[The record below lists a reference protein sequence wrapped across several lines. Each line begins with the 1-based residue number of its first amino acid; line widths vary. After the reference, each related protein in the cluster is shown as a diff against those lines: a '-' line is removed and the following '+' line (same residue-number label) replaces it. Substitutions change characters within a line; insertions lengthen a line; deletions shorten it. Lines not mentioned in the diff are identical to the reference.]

1 MNEYDRH
8 YEHSEIY
15 ESTLHERGAINVEC
29 MEEYLDNTQDM
40 ENLHMA
46 IKNLPEVQKRRLKKY
61 YFEEIALEEGCTY
74 QSIQRSVYRA
84 VAKIKNI
91 LKNL

>member
-1 MNEYDRH
+1 MLIIVFKKVLISKKIFDSFNKFELEDISWMNEYDRH

-46 IKNLPEVQKRRLKKY
+46 IKNCRKSVQSSQTKVYL
-61 YFEEIALEEGCTY
+61 Y
-74 QSIQRSVYRA
+74 Q
-84 VAKIKNI
+84 
-91 LKNL
+91 